1 MGYERVRG
9 TCCSLALTLERL
21 LECQS
26 LVGINE
32 WDMRKFGPP
41 TRLEQLDPAVYSGNT
56 SDLLQEIKSLS
67 AHYHYQDSK
76 RAYKK
81 DRDVAYQP
89 LDEIGRD
96 ENADDCC
103 WMVEWCRELVVEI
116 IVHCCLDVAEL
127 S

>member
-1 MGYERVRG
+1 
-9 TCCSLALTLERL
+9 
-21 LECQS
+21 
-26 LVGINE
+26 
-32 WDMRKFGPP
+32 MRKFGPP
-41 TRLEQLDPAVYSGNT
+41 TRFEQFDPAVYSGNP

-89 LDEIGRD
+89 LGEIGRN

-103 WMVEWCRELVVEI
+103 WVFEWSRDFVEQF
-116 IVHCCLDVAEL
+116 VHCDLDVAG
-127 S
+127 